1 MRVIVLVGGHGTRL
15 KPLTDTMPKAMIP
28 IEGKPVIGYV
38 LDWLDGVNLNRIDIP
53 IGEHCN
59 QIREYADASYD
70 LPIRWVDEDEP
81 RGTASAVMQ
90 CLEDVEEF
98 SITEPVLV
106 INGDMILVG
115 HNSRKFKQAIRWYAM
130 PMFSVDM
137 SDTPEKYGVVGVDL
151 EMRIK
156 SIVEK
161 PDPPMCDYYLSGYYH
176 FPSAYRL
183 KFVYNGVVTMALG
196 DSPIKAFPVKTLDC
210 GSHEGLKQ
218 AQAYLITEQNRW
230 QKQRIA
236 DRYETLERM
245 NKV

>member
-1 MRVIVLVGGHGTRL
+1 MRVIILVGGHGTRL

-38 LDWLDGVNLNRIDIP
+38 LDWLDGVNPNQIDIP
-53 IGEHCN
+53 IGKHCD
-59 QIREYADASYD
+59 QIREYADAEYD
-70 LPIRWVDEDEP
+70 LPVRWVDEDEP
-81 RGTASAVMQ
+81 RGTESAIMQ

-115 HNSRKFKQAIRWYAM
+115 HNSHVFKRSIRRYAT

-137 SDTPEKYGVVGVDL
+137 SDTPEKYGVVEVDL

-161 PDPPMCDYYLSGYYH
+161 PDPPHVRLLLCLDTTTSRLS
-176 FPSAYRL
+176 YRL
-183 KFVYNGVVTMALG
+183 KVC
-196 DSPIKAFPVKTLDC
+196 I
-210 GSHEGLKQ
+210 
-218 AQAYLITEQNRW
+218 
-230 QKQRIA
+230 QRRGNDGIG
-236 DRYETLERM
+236 RLPY
-245 NKV
+245 

>member
-1 MRVIVLVGGHGTRL
+1 
-15 KPLTDTMPKAMIP
+15 MPHTI
-28 IEGKPVIGYV
+28 
-38 LDWLDGVNLNRIDIP
+38 
-53 IGEHCN
+53 C
-59 QIREYADASYD
+59 
-70 LPIRWVDEDEP
+70 PIRWVCEDEP
-81 RGTASAVMQ
+81 RGTAYAIMQ

-115 HNSRKFKQAIRWYAM
+115 HNSRKFKQAIRGYAV

-137 SDTPEKYGVVGVDL
+137 SDTPEKYGVVEVDL

-161 PDPPMCDYYLSGYYH
+161 PDSPLCDYYLSGYYH

-196 DSPIKAFPVKTLDC
+196 DSPIKAFPIKTLDC
-210 GSHEGLKQ
+210 GSHEGLAEATSYFK
-218 AQAYLITEQNRW
+218 AQHNKWGW
-230 QKQRIA
+230 QKIEGRHESLQRI
-236 DRYETLERM
+236 
-245 NKV
+245 NKP